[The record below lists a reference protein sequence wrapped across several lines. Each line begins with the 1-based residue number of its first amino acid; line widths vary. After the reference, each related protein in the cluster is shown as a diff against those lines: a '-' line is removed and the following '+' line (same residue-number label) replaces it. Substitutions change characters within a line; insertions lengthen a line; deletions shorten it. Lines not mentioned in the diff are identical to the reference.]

1 MEIEQK
7 IYEQYRDRPYK
18 IEGPSKNQE
27 NKKPRWEIK
36 QNTQKIDAYK
46 HFLKNIKE
54 SVNEP
59 HGKRISDIVSH

>member
-7 IYEQYRDRPYK
+7 IYEKYRDTPYK

-27 NKKPRWEIK
+27 NANQDEQIQ